1 MHFRPRFVW
10 CRLYSFAYG
19 NAAARTFG
27 RARRHRPYD
36 FVWVGND
43 VGERKYNPQGGSLF
57 ACVITQGSLLS
68 SATLGYQKYNPNG
81 VAVSSSIYYNS
92 TTWGVTTSPRGIA
105 RRSRLALVLLGGKLD
120 VAGVVFQ
127 NLLAQGC
134 RVDMRIN
141 LCG

>member
-1 MHFRPRFVW
+1 MR
-10 CRLYSFAYG
+10 CIGLY
-19 NAAARTFG
+19 T
-27 RARRHRPYD
+27 
-36 FVWVGND
+36 
-43 VGERKYNPQGGSLF
+43 ERKYNPQGGSIPRISLPRV
-57 ACVITQGSLLS
+57 ASYRRQPWAIKSTTPMGLRRHQPLITAPQHRDGGRNGHLPSRHNMGCDHTIPWNCVPHAHYHHT
-68 SATLGYQKYNPNG
+68 
-81 VAVSSSIYYNS
+81 

-105 RRSRLALVLLGGKLD
+105 RRSRLFLVLLGGKLD